1 MDKELFE
8 KLSQEEKLS
17 WSNLCLQIENSQL
30 KLFVSQ
36 HNQEEFLKQM
46 IEKYKEKENG
56 NDR

>member
-1 MDKELFE
+1 MNQELFD

-30 KLFVSQ
+30 KLFISQ

-56 NDR
+56 NDK

>member
-1 MDKELFE
+1 MNQELFD

-56 NDR
+56 NDK

>member
-30 KLFVSQ
+30 KLFISQ

-56 NDR
+56 NDK

>member
-56 NDR
+56 NNR

>member
-17 WSNLCLQIENSQL
+17 WSNLCLQIENLQL
-30 KLFVSQ
+30 KLFIAQ
-36 HNQEEFLKQM
+36 HNQKEFLVKM
-46 IEKYKEKENG
+46 KEKYKEKENG